1 MKLTKDVTLSLELMN
16 RLKNRTAPARV
27 AELATDLGTTQHYLE
42 QIVNKLRRG
51 GVIAVKR
58 GPGGG
63 ISRASQEPMS
73 VTKILTALGKGVNY
87 KPAETAVEGQPTP
100 VRSKEDE
107 ILEKVAQVLAQET
120 C

>member
-16 RLKNRTAPARV
+16 RLKNRTTPARV

-63 ISRASQEPMS
+63 VSRATQEPMS
-73 VTKILTALGKGVNY
+73 VSKIFNALGKGVNY
-87 KPAETAVEGQPTP
+87 KTAQAPVEGQATTP
-100 VRSKEDE
+100 RSKEDE
-107 ILEKVAQVLAQET
+107 ILEKIANVLAQEN